1 MLVKD
6 VMTRDL
12 VTCPV
17 EASLRLGVERML
29 ANRVGSVIV
38 SDGTRPVGIVT
49 ETDVL
54 HAGYVARRPF
64 AEIPVRK
71 VMSGSLVTIGP
82 EKTLRRATRCMHDEG
97 VKKLVVVEDFTPVGI
112 VTTRDVIDSYHDLK
126 AEMRDLLRPDR
137 SRIHD
142 PAAYDFDGE

>member
-1 MLVKD
+1 MLVKE
-6 VMTRDL
+6 VMTADL

-38 SDGTRPVGIVT
+38 SDGKRPVGVVT

-71 VMSGSLVTIGP
+71 VMSDSLVTIGP
-82 EKTLRRATRCMHDEG
+82 EKTLRRATQRMHEEG
-97 VKKLVVVEDFTPVGI
+97 VKKLIVVEEFTPVGI
-112 VTTRDVIDSYHDLK
+112 VTTQDVIESYHDLK
-126 AEMRDLLRPDR
+126 VEIRDLLQPDR
-137 SRIHD
+137 SRMHD
-142 PAAYDFDGE
+142 PAAYGFDAE